1 MKSVHKMLVALALAA
16 GAAHATTEGSVSR
29 VQIGWAPD
37 ADLSEVKD
45 NPQSRGWM
53 RPQEWQKSL
62 ADHLRKQAERALPAG
77 QQLQVT
83 IDDVKLAGAFE
94 PWASPQAQDIRVL
107 KDVYPPRM
115 QLHYRLSSADGSVL
129 KEGSAKLQDLG
140 YLQRGVIGASD
151 PLRYDKRLLDD
162 WLRKEFGGNR

>member
-1 MKSVHKMLVALALAA
+1 MMKTVHKMLLALALTA
-16 GAAHATTEGSVSR
+16 GAAHATTEGAASR

-94 PWASPQAQDIRVL
+94 PWAS
-107 KDVYPPRM
+107 
-115 QLHYRLSSADGSVL
+115 
-129 KEGSAKLQDLG
+129 
-140 YLQRGVIGASD
+140 
-151 PLRYDKRLLDD
+151 
-162 WLRKEFGGNR
+162 